1 VIKNH
6 TQIGRRGTR
15 ADRDQGGFVLVLS
28 LLTLALLSSL
38 GLAALYESNGEV
50 TVVGNERTGNSL
62 LLAADSGVEFG
73 KNEIW
78 AQSGFGAGTKVSF
91 TNLDNY
97 FAGKALPY
105 TMGPLNLT
113 GNTYYTVTVPATVTV
128 PGSGTPVDGY
138 DTSDAS
144 KRVITFQ
151 ARAWRDTNGNGA
163 FDAGEQS
170 RMVTARV
177 AFQYGSLSF
186 PYGVLTQNVECVFCH
201 AKIVGDVVSL
211 ETMTVRKSDEAY
223 STVLGKVYTMG
234 TTNLDQADKRVVKTY
249 TDKDGNL
256 NTVENAGEQALD
268 ITTNYAD
275 PDRFPVDANGNPSF
289 PQIENLTY
297 YKGLASNYN
306 GGSGSSL
313 SGGNIKVVPTG
324 SSFAGGAVTVGSVS
338 QTYAGNVILTGTPGN
353 CIRLDGPMVVEGDLI
368 LRGCVQG
375 TGSLYVGGNVFVP
388 DSVTYSNAS
397 NDKLALAAGG
407 NIVIGDY
414 RDTSSFGFSS
424 PLNVGGGGFIKQEE
438 WDFNTQVR
446 ANNPP
451 GQRRY
456 YAAENGK
463 VYTSGTTVITPVAG
477 DVVVKY
483 TPGATAGGGAQ
494 WISTTDYLNNFVDQ
508 ANGVTQVDALAYTA
522 NAIFGFNK
530 SGDRKMTI
538 NGALVSADIGLLI
551 PGPSFLGKN
560 YNPDNIGLTLVYDD
574 RMENFLSVA
583 RNPTKKTLSWR
594 EGG

>member
-1 VIKNH
+1 MNHNH
-6 TQIGRRGTR
+6 TQSARRGMRTG
-15 ADRDQGGFVLVLS
+15 RDQGGFVLVLS
-28 LLTLALLSSL
+28 LLTLALLSSI
-38 GLAALYESNGEV
+38 GLAALYESNSEV
-50 TVVGNERTGNSL
+50 TVVGNERTGNGL

-78 AQSGFGAGTKVSF
+78 AQSGFGAGTRVSF
-91 TNLDNY
+91 ADLDTY
-97 FAGKALPY
+97 FAGKTLPY
-105 TMGPLNLT
+105 TIGPMNLT
-113 GNTYYTVTVPATVTV
+113 GDTYYTVTVPESVTV
-128 PGSGTPVDGY
+128 PGAASAVDGY

-151 ARAWRDTNGNGA
+151 SRAWRDANGNGA
-163 FDAGEQS
+163 FDSGEQS

-186 PYGVLTQNVECVFCH
+186 PYGVLTQNVECIFCH

-211 ETMTVRKSDEAY
+211 EEMTVRRSDEAY

-249 TDKDGNL
+249 TDQDGNQS
-256 NTVENAGEQALD
+256 TVEDAGEEDLD

-289 PQIENLTY
+289 PKIENLDY
-297 YKGLASNYN
+297 YKGLAATYDS
-306 GGSGSSL
+306 GAGSSL
-313 SGGNIKVVPTG
+313 SGGSIKVVPTG
-324 SSFAGGAVTVGSVS
+324 SSFSGGAVTVGSVS
-338 QTYAGNVILTGTPGN
+338 ESYAGNMILTGTPGN
-353 CIRLDGPMVVEGDLI
+353 CIQLNGPMVVDGDLI
-368 LRGCVQG
+368 IRGCVQG
-375 TGSLYVGGNVFVP
+375 EGSLYVGGNVYVP
-388 DSVTYSNAS
+388 DSVTYNNAA
-397 NDKLALAAGG
+397 NDKLAFAAGG

-438 WDFNTQVR
+438 WEFNTQVR
-446 ANNPP
+446 ANYPA
-451 GQRRY
+451 GERRY

-463 VYTSGTTVITPVAG
+463 VYTSGTNVITPAAG

-530 SGDRKMTI
+530 TGDRKMTI

-551 PGPSFLGKN
+551 PGPSFLADD
-560 YNPDNIGLTLVYDD
+560 YDPDNIGLTLVYDD

-583 RNPTKKTLSWR
+583 RNPTKQTLSWR

>member
-1 VIKNH
+1 VKVNH
-6 TQIGRRGTR
+6 TPIGRRETR
-15 ADRDQGGFVLVLS
+15 AGRDQGGFVLVLS
-28 LLTLALLSSL
+28 LLTLALLSSI
-38 GLAALYESNGEV
+38 GLAALYESNSEV
-50 TVVGNERTGNSL
+50 TVVGNERTGNGL

-78 AQSGFGAGTKVSF
+78 AQSGFGVGTKVSF
-91 TNLDNY
+91 ANLDTY
-97 FAGKALPY
+97 FAGKAMPF
-105 TMGPLNLT
+105 TMGPMNLT
-113 GNTYYTVTVPATVTV
+113 GNTYYTVTVPDTVTV
-128 PGSGTPVDGY
+128 PGAATPVDGY

-211 ETMTVRKSDEAY
+211 NTMTVRKSNEAY

-234 TTNLDQADKRVVKTY
+234 STNLDQADMRVVETY
-249 TDKDGNL
+249 TDQDGNP
-256 NTVENAGEQALD
+256 NTVENAGETPLD

-297 YKGLASNYN
+297 YKGLAATYDS
-306 GGSGSSL
+306 GAGSTI
-313 SGGNIKVVPTG
+313 SGGTITTVPTG
-324 SSFAGGAVTVGSVS
+324 SSFTGGAVNVGSIS
-338 QTYAGNVILTGTPGN
+338 QSYAGNVILTGTPGN
-353 CIRLDGPMVVEGDLI
+353 CIQLNGPMVVDGDLI
-368 LRGCVQG
+368 IRGCVEGQ
-375 TGSLYVGGNVFVP
+375 GSLYVGGNVYVP
-388 DSVTYSNAS
+388 DAVTYSDAA
-397 NDKLALAAGG
+397 NDKLAFAAGG

-414 RDTSSFGFSS
+414 RDTTSFGFSS
-424 PLNVGGGGFIKQEE
+424 PQNVGGGGFIKQEE
-438 WDFNTQVR
+438 WDFNTQVK
-446 ANNPP
+446 ANYPA
-451 GQRRY
+451 GERRY
-456 YAAENGK
+456 YAAEDGK
-463 VYTSGTTVITPVAG
+463 VYTSGTKVVTPAAG

-483 TPGATAGGGAQ
+483 TAGATAGGGAP
-494 WISTTDYLNNFVDQ
+494 WISTTDYFNNFVNKVD
-508 ANGVTQVDALAYTA
+508 GVTQVDALAYTA

-551 PGPSFLGKN
+551 PGPSFLGKD
-560 YNPDNIGLTLVYDD
+560 YNPDNVGLTLVYDN

-583 RNPTKKTLSWR
+583 RNPTKQTLTWR